1 MNSTPLDAAMVSA
14 VELRLLLAARQ
25 RELVRA
31 QHRLI
36 AQYAQL
42 EQLEEHRSSATLGP
56 DDVVRDWAAFTRLS
70 GRLAT
75 DAPEDCRILLGMPPD
90 PAAGEPDLAPEPRH
104 RTILDRR
111 LLERPGGLNRA
122 DRAARPEGQV
132 RIVGEVP
139 ISMVVS
145 AKMAVV
151 APIGTHRSVGWVLR
165 APALVDLAGHYF
177 DSLWRQSQPLSTPR
191 AAGRDAPSEV
201 QLQIL
206 RLAAHGAKDEAIAR
220 SLGRS
225 PRWVRRHF
233 ELLAERL
240 GASNRL
246 TVGIA
251 AARRGWI

>member
-14 VELRLLLAARQ
+14 VELRLVLAARQ

-36 AQYAQL
+36 DQYAQL
-42 EQLEEHRSSATLGP
+42 ERLEEHRSASGHGP
-56 DDVVRDWAAFTRLS
+56 DDVVRDWTEFTRLAD
-70 GRLAT
+70 RLSAE
-75 DAPEDCRILLGMPPD
+75 APDDCRVLLGMPPD
-90 PAAGEPDLAPEPRH
+90 PTTAEPGLPVDGRH

-111 LLERPGGLNRA
+111 LLELPGGL
-122 DRAARPEGQV
+122 DRATGATHPGGET
-132 RIVGEVP
+132 RIFAAIP
-139 ISMVVS
+139 TTMVIS

-151 APIGTHRSVGWVLR
+151 APTDTHRSAGWVLR

-177 DSLWRQSQPLSTPR
+177 DSLWRQAQPLATETT
-191 AAGRDAPSEV
+191 AGRDAPSEV

-233 ELLAERL
+233 ELLSERL

-246 TVGIA
+246 TLGIA
-251 AARRGWI
+251 AAQRGWV